1 MALSAALIS
10 VTKVPEL
17 GTLVPTNDER
27 PLEMD
32 LACRQERQQ
41 QQERKGKEGS
51 QGTTT
56 ASCKNMRGG

>member
-41 QQERKGKEGS
+41 QERKGKESS